1 MSWRNH
7 ALRVAIRVLGRDALA
22 TGVGEALAQAM
33 AGLDGPQ
40 RVAFLQD
47 LATQGLTPAL
57 AELDRADRSRLMNSL
72 LPLVAQEFP
81 LDELD
86 ILGAFGDAST

>member
-1 MSWRNH
+1 MSWQTH
-7 ALRVAIRVLGRDALA
+7 ALRIAVRVLGRDALA
-22 TGVGEALAQAM
+22 AGVGEALAQAM
-33 AGLDGPQ
+33 AGLDRPQ

-47 LATQGLTPAL
+47 LATRGLTPAL
-57 AELDRADRSRLMNSL
+57 AELDRADRARLMNDL

-86 ILGAFGDAST
+86 LLSAFGGAGT